1 MKKRLLLGTALL
13 LSVGQ
18 SLGSAPTT
26 PAGAARGYPYNPD
39 KNAAEAAD
47 PRTPYYGEWKWTIT
61 FRNGTAASGRMS
73 ISKRVTPKQGYANA
87 SIGAA
92 VYCPDGDACP
102 FESDTALIG
111 STSNNGAAELIVE
124 MDDPAPDRFIRFVGV
139 DLDGVVGKDKAGRP
153 TLQGSGN
160 WNYDSTHDAFVDF
173 TLTQISTVPP
183 VKVRP

>member
-1 MKKRLLLGTALL
+1 MKKLLLLGTALL

-18 SLGSAPTT
+18 GTSSSPTT
-26 PAGAARGYPYNPD
+26 PAGAPRGYPYNPN
-39 KNAAEAAD
+39 KNAAEATD
-47 PRTPYYGEWKWTIT
+47 PRTPYYGEWQWTIT
-61 FRNGTAASGRMS
+61 FRSGMVVSGRMS
-73 ISKRVTPKQGYANA
+73 ISRRVTPKKGYANA
-87 SIGAA
+87 SSGAA

-102 FESDTALIG
+102 FESGTALIG

-139 DLDGVVGKDKAGRP
+139 DLDGVVGKDKAGRA

-173 TLTQISTVPP
+173 TLTQTSTIPP
-183 VKVRP
+183 VKAQP